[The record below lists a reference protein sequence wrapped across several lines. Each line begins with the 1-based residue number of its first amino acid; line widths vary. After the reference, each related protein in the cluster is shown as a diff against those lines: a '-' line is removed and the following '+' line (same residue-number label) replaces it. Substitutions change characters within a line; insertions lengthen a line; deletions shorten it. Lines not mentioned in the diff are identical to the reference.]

1 MDRFLAVARV
11 VRPHGRKGEVVAEIL
26 TDFPE
31 RVKASRTIY
40 IEDSNN
46 RPEPVAL
53 ESARIHKGRFVLKF
67 SGINSIE
74 QADTLRTKHVLIP
87 AGERAVLSANSYYVW
102 ELQGCRV
109 LQDQGHGSA
118 PLIEVGTVVD
128 VESRS
133 GGVDLLHVAVPGRQ
147 GGEVLIPLAQSIC
160 KRIDVEAKTILIDP
174 PEDLLELN
182 R

>member
-1 MDRFLAVARV
+1 MDGFLAVARV

-40 IEDSNN
+40 IEDSDNG
-46 RPEPVAL
+46 PEPVAL

-87 AGERAVLSANSYYVW
+87 AGERAVLSADSYYVW
-102 ELQGCRV
+102 ELQGCRCFRTKAT
-109 LQDQGHGSA
+109 D
-118 PLIEVGTVVD
+118 
-128 VESRS
+128 R
-133 GGVDLLHVAVPGRQ
+133 R
-147 GGEVLIPLAQSIC
+147 
-160 KRIDVEAKTILIDP
+160 R
-174 PEDLLELN
+174 
-182 R
+182 